1 MGKTSRIQL
10 RGISRTPSDRM
21 TEDGG
26 CAESLN
32 VQLDNTEVAPAFYPD
47 DVTFDRGLPVELE
60 ADKIF
65 IHKTANYENYIVV
78 QNDKVVAYAPKSEN
92 KEPLLL
98 LKIDNNSIND
108 VASLGNTIVIATDD
122 GLYYFLYK
130 DRNYSYLGN
139 GVPFPQIVFD
149 KEEVDTQIGIDY
161 SHTFYLTAAGT
172 NQDTAKWGQ
181 LWFGQGNELGGVS
194 PAYSPIANDLHM
206 GRLPEEGEWTKEN
219 FVFNQDD
226 SRKEKPLQYEFAK
239 FKDHINDLLIQA
251 YKEAKDKSQLSGN
264 IFVRYAVELYSGA
277 LYSSMPILIKDYELK
292 INVSQ
297 YTDIYT
303 TEVILPEGT
312 SFENGPYHTVRAWQ
326 NTAKVN
332 LTPYDLYVSC
342 LDAEK
347 LKDWKDIIKSI
358 NIYISVPANFWKPEY
373 FQLNNRTY
381 DTYASLDGLNR
392 EFQHTESSGVVTIG
406 DQVNAEQFLLNQS
419 SQTYLVKSIPVLD
432 ERGAFT
438 EEFLEL
444 SSRHKLEIDKDLMDV
459 DKLMEQTR
467 LTKDDMKHYPLGAS
481 SMSTFNNSFLLPNP
495 TSQIVYDYD
504 RLNTYSKYEK
514 ESTDAPEEYD
524 IRYDV
529 AFVIKGDAEDKIVY
543 AQDFRV
549 KQSADGSKSKGYDY
563 YAFQTFPDNRAYKM
577 IVKATKINS
586 SNAEESV
593 KYGELDMLAHPYLDC
608 AYFYAG
614 LDKTIF
620 SLCDKDSME
629 MPKANSLNDTE
640 NKLYVSDVN
649 DPFTFPLE
657 KRYTF
662 SGKVLGVAIVT
673 TALSQGQFGQFPL
686 YVFTEDGIWAME
698 TASDGKFITQKPMSR
713 HVCINPESITPLDDA
728 VVFVTS
734 QGVMML
740 QGSQVVNISPDMNG
754 RHYVIESGPKTI
766 IENQDFF
773 CDLLPALSDNTH
785 FLAYVKEATV
795 AYDYA
800 GRRLIFIKKD
810 EKYQYIYKLDTKT
823 WHKTAYGIKLVA
835 PINSYP
841 ECLVMGETDEEER
854 KFLDVHSFAHSQL
867 DEYQLS
873 EDFMSMFGDAY
884 GLTIEQLVK
893 VFVTLEALDIT
904 DWSDYDLSR
913 MEGYLTTERV
923 DYDIVVK
930 NIKPTKVYDL
940 STILDAA
947 ESKTPVRGVI
957 ATRPFDLGEPDVF
970 KTITDVR
977 IRGQFPKG
985 AVKFILLGSNDGI
998 NFATVSTLRGRAW
1011 KLFRMIILADLAPTE
1026 RISWVDIMYETK
1038 FTNKLR

>member
-98 LKIDNNSIND
+98 LKINNNSIND

-172 NQDTAKWGQ
+172 NQDTAFWGG
-181 LWFGQGNELGGVS
+181 LWFGQGNEVAGDG
-194 PAYSPIANDLHM
+194 PIANDLHM

-219 FVFNQDD
+219 FVFNQGD
-226 SRKEKPLQYEFAK
+226 SQKEKPLQYEFAK
-239 FKDHINDLLIQA
+239 FKDHINDLLAQA

-277 LYSSMPILIKDYELK
+277 LYSSMPILIKDHELN

-381 DTYASLDGLNR
+381 DTYASLDGNNK

-419 SQTYLVKSIPVLD
+419 SQTYLVKSIHVLD

-549 KQSADGSKSKGYDY
+549 KQTADGSKSKGYDY

-823 WHKTAYGIKLVA
+823 WHKAAYDIDLVA

-841 ECLVMGETDEEER
+841 ECLVQGKKDGKTR
-854 KFLDVHSFAHSQL
+854 
-867 DEYQLS
+867 
-873 EDFMSMFGDAY
+873 
-884 GLTIEQLVK
+884 I
-893 VFVTLEALDIT
+893 
-904 DWSDYDLSR
+904 
-913 MEGYLTTERV
+913 
-923 DYDIVVK
+923 
-930 NIKPTKVYDL
+930 YDL

-947 ESKTPVRGVI
+947 ESQMPTRGVI

-985 AVKFILLGSNDGI
+985 AVKFILLGSNDGV